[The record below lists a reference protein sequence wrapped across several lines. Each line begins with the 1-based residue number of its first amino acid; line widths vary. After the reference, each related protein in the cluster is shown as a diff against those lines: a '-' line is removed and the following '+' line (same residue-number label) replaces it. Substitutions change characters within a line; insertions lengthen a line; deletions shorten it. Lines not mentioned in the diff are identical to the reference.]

1 MTRLRQGATP
11 GATRGGAFAPP
22 KTATRITASEA
33 RHDEA
38 LIIIAGDMFAAGFD
52 TKDISIRV
60 LTPEHAVL
68 AALHVAR
75 ERQRA
80 GALKP

>member
-1 MTRLRQGATP
+1 MT
-11 GATRGGAFAPP
+11 GGHFFAPP
-22 KTATRITASEA
+22 RGPSITPSEA

-52 TKDISIRV
+52 TKDISIRL
-60 LTPEHAVL
+60 LTPECAVL

-80 GALKP
+80 APVNCREFSA